1 MKRTKRGHVATVVAG
16 VAFVAAML
24 VGLMFFAGLW
34 RLGSGYDVN
43 VVVPNA
49 RGLAPDAHVTIAGLE
64 VGKVTSIDRQGP
76 NARLTLR
83 IDAGPTPLPA
93 DSRVEVRLRTLAG
106 ESYVEVYPGHMKAT
120 IPSGG
125 SLGIS
130 QANDYVDVD
139 QILQTLSGSTQTRA
153 RQLVQALGSGVG
165 NRGQDLNQV
174 LGNASALITNSV
186 PLTSTLAA
194 QHNQVADL
202 VQNLG
207 NMMSAIGQQ
216 TTAVETFATGARQTF
231 SAIAARDA
239 ALHQTLVK
247 LPYLIGSLKQI
258 SGQLVSVTPHVAPL
272 ATNLASALDELSPTI
287 HLLAPAASSGVQLL
301 HSLSGAAYPLRD
313 VLQNLDKLQRP
324 TRAALPQL
332 HATLCQLNPILK
344 YAAPYGPDLAAFFE
358 NFGSA
363 SNPYSGTYHIT
374 RALANIG
381 PADAPGLLTE
391 SEAQA
396 AQALF
401 KIGFGNTLA
410 SGYDPIPP
418 PHQMNQTT
426 IGRGAYGPVP
436 AGKLIHYPRI
446 YAGDC

>member
-1 MKRTKRGHVATVVAG
+1 VIVGAVFAVL
-16 VAFVAAML
+16 ML
-24 VGLMFFAGLW
+24 VGLMFFAGFW
-34 RLGSGYDVN
+34 RLGSSYDVK

-49 RGLAPDAHVTIAGLE
+49 RGLAPDAHVMIAGLE

-76 NARLTLR
+76 DARLALR
-83 IDAGPTPLPA
+83 IDQGPTPLPA
-93 DSRVEVRLRTLAG
+93 DSHVEVRLRTLAG
-106 ESYVEVYPGHMKAT
+106 ESYVEVYPGHSKVT

-130 QANDYVDVD
+130 QANNYVDVD
-139 QILQTLSGSTQTRA
+139 QILQTISGRTQGHA
-153 RQLVQALGSGVG
+153 RQLVQGLGTAVG
-165 NRGQDLNQV
+165 NQGENLNHV
-174 LGNASALITNSV
+174 LGNASTLISNSV

-194 QHNQVADL
+194 QHQQVADL

-207 NMMSAIGQQ
+207 DMMGTIGQQ
-216 TTAVETFATGARQTF
+216 TAAVETFASGARRTF
-231 SAIAARDA
+231 SAIAARDNS
-239 ALHQTLVK
+239 LRQTLVK
-247 LPYLIGSLKQI
+247 LPYLIGSLK
-258 SGQLVSVTPHVAPL
+258 SVSNELGAVTPHLAPL
-272 ATNLASALDELSPTI
+272 ATNLASAIDQLSPAV
-287 HLLAPAASSGVQLL
+287 HLLTPASRSGVQLL
-301 HSLSGAAYPLRD
+301 HSLGGAAYPLRD
-313 VLQNLDKLQRP
+313 VLENLDKLQKP
-324 TRAALPQL
+324 TSAALPQL

-391 SEAQA
+391 PEAQA

-401 KIGFGNTLA
+401 TIGFGNKLA

-418 PHQMNQTT
+418 AGDMNNDT

-436 AGKLIHYPRI
+436 AGKLIKYPRVE
-446 YAGDC
+446 AGDC